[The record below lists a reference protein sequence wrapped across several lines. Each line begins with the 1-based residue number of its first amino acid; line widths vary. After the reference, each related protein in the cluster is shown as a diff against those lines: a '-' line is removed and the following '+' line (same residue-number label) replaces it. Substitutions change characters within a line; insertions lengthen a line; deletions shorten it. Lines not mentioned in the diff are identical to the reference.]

1 MKAKEY
7 LQQYEDLKIQIELKE
22 SQRISLLNTLVKAG
36 VDYTN
41 INVQT
46 SLSDRLAEI
55 IAKAVELHEQIVNDQ
70 IRLFELQSE
79 IEGVINKV
87 PKSRLKLLLQYRY
100 IDLKKWDEIAYKM
113 YFSVR
118 RLTQLHKNALDEVEK
133 ILSEQL

>member
-46 SLSDRLAEI
+46 NLSDRLAEI